1 MSNPF
6 ASNNSGQA
14 PAERIE
20 QIAAT
25 QGTTEAYHALVNDYQ
40 NASANL
46 SPDEMSQYWQSYT
59 SDLQHRRILPALAV
73 NWLNDNFDQV
83 DSIHKN
89 GTVDRSELRNVGDPF
104 GRVFASEFLEV
115 HKKHDFFREV
125 ANLPGAEGG
134 GIDEIEREDLGQYM
148 HKDDR
153 RVHREARQAGRREDM
168 APLMEGD
175 DPLINALNS
184 GNNPDRITRR
194 EMKDFMRQCDA
205 FDRQNVPEED
215 RGPYTRENARFVE
228 DLMKGEYKDINAHGG
243 ISLGKLARKG
253 GFDYHQREDGTTED
267 AAESFELADKH
278 PHQENAPVESYTDS
292 TDVNHDKPD
301 PGCEGEP
308 EGEHRQRMR
317 FSPAEI
323 MRDATVKP
331 GEGYSHVAARLLDID
346 VSRGWNSV
354 DPQDREKI
362 WKLTE
367 QLAEVHGGA
376 GRLPSSVLSDR
387 GKTRPLYAGD
397 TLVNAEIFRHLITNN
412 PDLRARL
419 LTEETE

>member
-6 ASNNSGQA
+6 ASNNTSQA

-40 NASANL
+40 NASSNL
-46 SPDEMSQYWQSYT
+46 SPDEMSRYWESYT

-83 DSIHKN
+83 DGIHKN
-89 GTVDRSELRNVGDPF
+89 GTVDRSELRNVSDPF

-115 HKKHDFFREV
+115 HKKHDFFRQV

-134 GIDEIEREDLGQYM
+134 GINEIEREDLRQYM

-153 RVHREARQAGRREDM
+153 RVRREARQAGRREDM

-184 GNNPDRITRR
+184 GKNPDRITSR
-194 EMKDFMRQCDA
+194 EMKDFIRQCEA
-205 FDRQNVPEED
+205 FDRQGVPEEN
-215 RGPYTRENARFVE
+215 RGPYTSENAQYVE
-228 DLMKGEYKDINAHGG
+228 DLRKGEYKDINAHGG
-243 ISLGKLARKG
+243 IPLSKLARRG
-253 GFDYHQREDGTTED
+253 GFDYHQRDDGTTED

-278 PHQENAPVESYTDS
+278 PNQENAPVEAYEERV
-292 TDVNHDKPD
+292 DVDRQEPES
-301 PGCEGEP
+301 GSESEP
-308 EGEHRQRMR
+308 EGEDRRRMS

-323 MRDATVKP
+323 TRDATVKP

-346 VSRGWNSV
+346 VSGGWNSV
-354 DPQDREKI
+354 APQDRQKI
-362 WKLTE
+362 WRLTE
-367 QLAEVHGGA
+367 QLAEVHGGK
-376 GRLPSSVLSDR
+376 GRLPSSVLNDR

-397 TLVNAEIFRHLITNN
+397 TLVNAEIFRYLMSNN
-412 PDLRARL
+412 PDLRARM
-419 LTEETE
+419 LTEEAE